1 MTLDDHRTFVA
12 MARAMA
18 ASNGYTAEQSSDLYV
33 TDGDQIDW
41 LYGTQRIFSFTWELY
56 PPETA
61 TVWGDHYAPDETIAS
76 ATANN
81 RSALLW
87 FLGIAGCPYG
97 AISQATEWCGP
108 LFDDFEINRGWDVN
122 PYGTDTATT
131 GAFAR
136 GDPSPTSLG
145 GLAMQ
150 ADLTTSGRG
159 GMFTGLAAGAS
170 ANSNDLDGSS
180 TIRSRAIAIPDDA
193 RTRLLALRVWW
204 AHGIS
209 SKYDSLKVYLE
220 DANGTRT
227 LAWAVSGTST
237 PRAGAWRDIRVPL
250 PKAATPTA
258 RIVVIATD
266 GGPDSTVEAGI
277 DDLRVTGPVS

>member
-1 MTLDDHRTFVA
+1 
-12 MARAMA
+12 
-18 ASNGYTAEQSSDLYV
+18 
-33 TDGDQIDW
+33 
-41 LYGTQRIFSFTWELY
+41 
-56 PPETA
+56 
-61 TVWGDHYAPDETIAS
+61 
-76 ATANN
+76 
-81 RSALLW
+81 
-87 FLGIAGCPYG
+87 
-97 AISQATEWCGP
+97 
-108 LFDDFEINRGWDVN
+108 
-122 PYGTDTATT
+122 
-131 GAFAR
+131 
-136 GDPSPTSLG
+136 
-145 GLAMQ
+145 MQ

-180 TIRSRAIAIPDDA
+180 TIRSRAIPIPEDA
-193 RTRLLALRVWW
+193 RTRLLAFRVWW

-277 DDLRVTGPVS
+277 DDLRITGAVS